1 MDRGRIKWGVAPEA
15 SNPFNAHMNAEAAS
29 ESASIR
35 VAIVEDDEF
44 IRNSIAEL
52 LAVTPGFQC
61 VGQFCDAESALS
73 GLGSSNPDVVLVD
86 IQLPGLSGVECVQK
100 SKPTLPGV
108 QFVMHTV
115 YEDDQAVFDALAAG
129 ATGYLL
135 KRTPHEKLLEA
146 IREVRQGGSPMSG
159 HIARLVVQA
168 FQKRP
173 QPAAT
178 TDVSAADPA
187 WKLSPRELEILQ
199 ALTRGYR
206 YKEIADQCGISV
218 ETVRTHLRRIYEKLH
233 VTSRTEAVVRFLG
246 RS

>member
-1 MDRGRIKWGVAPEA
+1 MHSNATSAPET
-15 SNPFNAHMNAEAAS
+15 
-29 ESASIR
+29 IR

-44 IRNSIAEL
+44 IRHSLAEL
-52 LAVTPGFQC
+52 LAVTTGFEC
-61 VGQFCDAESALS
+61 VGQFADAESALA
-73 GLGSSNPDVVLVD
+73 GLGACDPQVVLVD
-86 IQLPGLSGVECVQK
+86 IQLPGISGVACVRQC
-100 SKPTLPGV
+100 KPALPKV

-168 FQKRP
+168 FQARQ

-178 TDVSAADPA
+178 AENKSGEAP

-246 RS
+246 RG

>member
-1 MDRGRIKWGVAPEA
+1 
-15 SNPFNAHMNAEAAS
+15 MNAEAAS

-52 LAVTPGFQC
+52 LAVTPGFEC

-73 GLGSSNPDVVLVD
+73 GLGPSRPDVVLVD

-100 SKPTLPGV
+100 SKPRLPGV

-146 IREVRQGGSPMSG
+146 IREVRLGGSPMSG

-173 QPAAT
+173 QPT
-178 TDVSAADPA
+178 TVTEASGADPN

-246 RS
+246 RN